1 MDLNCLIACFFFLE
15 SELVGNINQSLGSG
29 RQEGFGGGAA
39 SPHNT
44 LASSTLTTANSSGLM
59 GSSGLAGASTSGGG
73 GVGLK
78 VNSEN
83 GSECS
88 SVTSESLPAG
98 YFTIVVVVL
107 L

>member
-1 MDLNCLIACFFFLE
+1 M
-15 SELVGNINQSLGSG
+15 
-29 RQEGFGGGAA
+29 
-39 SPHNT
+39 
-44 LASSTLTTANSSGLM
+44 SSTATATNSSGM
-59 GSSGLAGASTSGGG
+59 MICSSGLAGASTSG

-98 YFTIVVVVL
+98 YYL
-107 L
+107 